1 MDRENIARKS
11 LPDRER
17 LFPHGGVK
25 GVTSAMSD
33 RSFRGVRVV
42 HFNDFE
48 FDIRAA
54 ELRRNGS
61 RIRLQEQ
68 PCRILTALLER
79 PGEVVTREEVRKR
92 LWPNDTAVEVSHGI
106 NAAVQRLREALG
118 ESAGTPRY
126 IETLPKRG
134 YRFVAP
140 VQFTMS
146 SRPESAPPPEPES
159 REGNSVSH
167 YRVMEKLGGGGMGVV
182 YRAED
187 LTLGRLVALK
197 FLPREL
203 AGDAGALERFRR
215 EAKAASSL
223 NHPNIC
229 TIYGL
234 EECEG
239 QPVIAMELLEGET
252 LEAILAR
259 AALPVEKAVS
269 LAIQMAA
276 ALDAA
281 HRKGIVHRDLKPGNV
296 LVGKFGLKV
305 LDFGLAKMERPVALT
320 LETPAHATQKGA
332 ILGTLHYM
340 SPEQVQGKDADASGD
355 IFSLG
360 VVLYEMLAGRRA
372 FDGPNT
378 ARVMAAILTLDPPPL
393 EMPIP
398 PALDLVLRRC
408 LAKEPEERWQTAR
421 DLKAALEWMDGPQAP
436 LPLAPAPKRQL
447 QMRWRFALGMG
458 CVCLLG
464 LAAFRYLSPKPAP
477 ARAAAPPLVGLSQ
490 PLAQPLPGPASPGK
504 SKVRESLEPRPALAP
519 PEPARRVTIQPGSVS
534 RLNLSP
540 DGKRIAFTDSG
551 HLYTRLLES
560 SEAQLLGDASGV
572 PFWSPDSKSVAAAA
586 GNRLMRFDLDGSPAR
601 QICTVNTNLA
611 GAWGP
616 DGTILIGLIHG
627 GIYRVPAA
635 GGELSPV
642 TIIDPSRQETRHL
655 APRFLPGGQRFLYIR
670 ASNQA
675 GKSRLYAGSLQSAG
689 DKEIMPVESNVEF
702 VAGHGNRPRGYL
714 IFTIGKAL
722 AAKTFDADTLIA
734 GAATM
739 PLGEAIAWTGTL
751 DAAIGAADFSVA
763 GDALAFRALGG
774 NGGITVIRN
783 WMSGVRG
790 TAVSS
795 ALRSQ

>member
-1 MDRENIARKS
+1 LRNCEG
-11 LPDRER
+11 
-17 LFPHGGVK
+17 LFANGGVK
-25 GVTSAMSD
+25 RVEEAMSN
-33 RSFRGVRVV
+33 RSFRGVRII

-48 FDIRAA
+48 FDIRGA
-54 ELRRNGS
+54 ELRRSGV

-68 PCRILTALLER
+68 PFRVLTALLER

-118 ESAGTPRY
+118 ESAEDPRY

-146 SRPESAPPPEPES
+146 SRPEPAPPPEAES
-159 REGNSVSH
+159 REGNAVSH

-187 LTLGRLVALK
+187 LKLGRQVALK

-203 AGDAGALERFRR
+203 AADAGALERFRR
-215 EAKAASSL
+215 EAQAASSL

-234 EECEG
+234 EECDG

-259 AALPVEKAVS
+259 GALPVEKAVS
-269 LAIQMAA
+269 LAIAMAA

-320 LETPAHATQKGA
+320 FETRAHATQKGS

-340 SPEQVQGKDADASGD
+340 SPEQVQGKDADASSD
-355 IFSLG
+355 IFSFG
-360 VVLYEMLAGRRA
+360 VALYEMLAGRRA

-378 ARVMAAILTLDPPPL
+378 ARVMAAILTLEPPPL
-393 EMPIP
+393 GRSIP
-398 PALDLVLRRC
+398 SALELILRRC

-421 DLKAALEWMDGPQAP
+421 DLKAALECMAAP
-436 LPLAPAPKRQL
+436 VAALPLAAAPERRF
-447 QMRWRFALGMG
+447 RWRQPLMVGMG
-458 CVCLLG
+458 CLCLLG
-464 LAAFRYLSPKPAP
+464 LAVFGYLRPKPAP
-477 ARAAAPPLVGLSQ
+477 LRAAARAASAALDNRQPTSPP
-490 PLAQPLPGPASPGK
+490 PAQASLPA
-504 SKVRESLEPRPALAP
+504 V
-519 PEPARRVTIQPGSVS
+519 PARIVTIQPGAVS
-534 RLNLSP
+534 RLSLSP
-540 DGKRIAFTDSG
+540 DGKRIAFVESG
-551 HLYTRLLES
+551 HLYARRLES
-560 SEAQLLGDASGV
+560 SEAQLLGDVNGS
-572 PFWSPDSKSVAAAA
+572 PFWSPDSRSVAAAS
-586 GNRLMRFDLDGSPAR
+586 GNRLMRFDLDGSEPR

-616 DGTILIGLIHG
+616 DGTILIGLQRS
-627 GIYRVPAA
+627 GIYRVPAS
-635 GGELSPV
+635 GGTLAPV
-642 TIIDPSRQETRHL
+642 TILDSTRNETRHL
-655 APRFLPGGQRFLYIR
+655 DPVFIPGGKRFLYVR

-675 GKSRLYAGSLQSAG
+675 GQSMLYAGSLQSAER
-689 DKEIMPVESNVEF
+689 KEIMPVESNVEF
-702 VAGHGNRPRGYL
+702 VASRGNGRQGYL
-714 IFTIGKAL
+714 IFTVGKAL
-722 AAKTFDADTLIA
+722 AAKTFNLDTLTA

-739 PLGEAIAWTGTL
+739 PLGDAVTSTGTL
-751 DAAIGAADFSVA
+751 DAAISTGDFSVT
-763 GDALAFRALGG
+763 GSALVFRAMGG
-774 NGGITVIRN
+774 NSGITVIRN
-783 WMSGVRG
+783 WMKR
-790 TAVSS
+790 
-795 ALRSQ
+795 LK